1 MIYRAFIRVYCQ
13 IHSKCYGCSEFRLRI
28 SGRSIV
34 RSIQLA
40 SHNIKINFSNYI
52 LMYFAAQNSFIFN
65 NCNKISQISYN
76 SLCICF
82 IYRPLCFLFNFIF
95 FAFMYFFL
103 LSQYNKVHVM
113 YAQLMSEMQNTAPL
127 CFRVC

>member
-52 LMYFAAQNSFIFN
+52 LMYFAAQNSFIR
-65 NCNKISQISYN
+65 CILLLKIRSFLIIAIKYLRYRIIRYVFVSSIAHFVFCLILFFSHSCTFSYYHN
-76 SLCICF
+76 TIKCI
-82 IYRPLCFLFNFIF
+82 
-95 FAFMYFFL
+95 
-103 LSQYNKVHVM
+103 
-113 YAQLMSEMQNTAPL
+113 
-127 CFRVC
+127 